1 MTKLQVGWCSWLM
14 ASVGLGA
21 LAVGTAMAQE
31 EPASDGEMLPPVVVE
46 GQAPSPVGP
55 DIGYVAT
62 STMSATKTD
71 TPLREVP
78 QSISVITRQQMDDQG
93 VRRVPDALRYT
104 AGVTPGIWGRD
115 DRFDEFLIR
124 GFDIGTYAIYRDDLP
139 QKVLGFSGFKI
150 EPYGLER
157 LEVVKGPA
165 SVLYGENEV
174 GGMVNAVTK
183 RPTDTPFRSGYL
195 SYGSF
200 DTLEGGIDVGGPIDQ
215 DGKWTYRLTAM
226 ARDGET
232 ETDYSVNDRIFIAPA
247 LTWRPNDQTSLTLLL
262 NYQWDRNI
270 PASGLPVAGVD
281 YPAELGSLGRS
292 FSMDSDGF
300 NQYKARHGSIGYQ
313 FEHAF
318 DEQWKVR
325 QNLRFAR
332 QDTDYRDLYYAGF
345 MLDDTTAARTVYTV
359 DETATAFSIDN
370 QAEYRLDW
378 NRVQNTLLAGFS
390 YDRFVVDGVSH
401 YGDGP
406 SLDLFNPDRS
416 TPVELPPI
424 EQDQK
429 QTVDQYGLYLQTQ
442 TKLDQHWILT
452 LGARQTWVDNRID
465 DRLNAAK
472 SDQDDNAFTGKAGLG
487 YLFDNGLTP
496 YVSYAESF
504 VTNLGTTKENQPF
517 SPSKGTQYEAGI
529 KYEPSFFPAI
539 MTVSA
544 FQIEKTNVLT
554 TDPTDPNFLIQSG
567 EVRHRGIEAEANVD
581 LGFGLSAIAAYTY
594 LDAEITSSNDGDEG
608 NRPSLVPEN
617 QASLWANYAVPS
629 GVLEGFSVGAGVRY
643 IGQTYGDNANT
654 IDVKGYTL
662 VDAAIRYQR
671 QGWGLALNASN
682 LFDKD
687 YDATC
692 YEGGGCL
699 YGDGRN
705 VTATLTV
712 NF

>member
-1 MTKLQVGWCSWLM
+1 MTKLQVGWRGWLM
-14 ASVGLGA
+14 ASTGLAA
-21 LAVGTAMAQE
+21 LAAGTAMAQE
-31 EPASDGEMLPPVVVE
+31 EPAPDGEMLPPVIVE
-46 GQAPSPVGP
+46 GQVSSPVGP

-62 STMSATKTD
+62 STRSATKTD

-78 QSISVITRQQMDDQG
+78 QSISVITRQQMDDQ
-93 VRRVPDALRYT
+93 RVQRLTDALRYT
-104 AGVTPGIWGRD
+104 AGVTPSIWGRD
-115 DRFDEFLIR
+115 DRFDEYLVR
-124 GFDIGTYAIYRDDLP
+124 GFDIGTYATYRDDLP
-139 QKVLGFSGFKI
+139 QKLIGYSGFKI
-150 EPYGLER
+150 EPYSLER
-157 LEVVKGPA
+157 LEVVKGPV

-200 DTLEGGIDVGGPIDQ
+200 DTLEGGVDVGGPIDQ
-215 DGKWTYRLTAM
+215 DGKWSYRLTAM

-232 ETDYSVNDRIFIAPA
+232 ETDFSVNDRIFIAPA
-247 LTWRPNDQTSLTLLL
+247 LTWKPTDRTSLTILT
-262 NYQWDRNI
+262 NYQWDRTT
-270 PASGLPVAGVD
+270 PTSELPVAGVD

-300 NQYKARHGSIGYQ
+300 KQYKARHGSIGYL
-313 FEHAF
+313 FEHEF

-325 QNLRFAR
+325 QNLRFSR
-332 QDTDYRDLYYAGF
+332 QDTDYRDLYYAGV
-345 MLDDTTAARTVYTV
+345 MLDDTTATRTIYTA

-370 QAEYRLDW
+370 QAEYKLEWD
-378 NRVQNTLLAGFS
+378 RVQNTLLAGFS
-390 YDRFVVDGVSH
+390 YDRFVLDQVTR

-406 SLDLFNPDRS
+406 NLDIFDPDYS
-416 TPVELPPI
+416 IPIALPPVY
-424 EQDQK
+424 EDLR
-429 QTVDQYGLYLQTQ
+429 QTVDQYGLYAQTQ
-442 TKLDQHWILT
+442 TRLDDHWILT
-452 LGARQTWVDNRID
+452 LGARQTWVDTLTD
-465 DRLNAAK
+465 DRLADARTT
-472 SDQDDNAFTGKAGLG
+472 QDDDAFTGKAGLG

-496 YVSYAESF
+496 YVSYSQSF
-504 VTNLGTTKENQPF
+504 VTNLGTTRDGTPF
-517 SPSKGTQYEAGI
+517 EPSDGTQYEAGI

-554 TDPTDPNFLIQSG
+554 TDPIDPNFQIQTG

-617 QASLWANYAVPS
+617 QASLWANYAVPE
-629 GVLEGFSVGAGVRY
+629 GILEGLSFGAGVRY

-654 IDVKGYTL
+654 IEVKSYTL

-687 YDATC
+687 YNATC
-692 YEGGGCL
+692 YEGGCF

-712 NF
+712 DF